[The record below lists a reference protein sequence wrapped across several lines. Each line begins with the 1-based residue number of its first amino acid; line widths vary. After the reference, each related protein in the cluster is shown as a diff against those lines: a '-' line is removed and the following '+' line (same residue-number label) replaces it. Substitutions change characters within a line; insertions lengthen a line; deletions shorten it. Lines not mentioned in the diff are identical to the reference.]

1 MKNIL
6 KAKSENK
13 GFTLVELIIV
23 VAVIA
28 ILATVL
34 APQYIRYV
42 ERSRE
47 SNDLQVAT
55 TIVRAATVAVADPQ
69 LDLPA
74 NATYTVTWNTT
85 GTNALTVTGA
95 TGGTSAE
102 QTAEN
107 NSVRDSIAAV
117 LGWLTTAGAYAD
129 AQVTDAQSSAGNT
142 QNFTFTIA
150 VETGRVVVTAPA
162 GATVNEW
169 VTNIGVD
176 SAA

>member
-6 KAKSENK
+6 KAKKENANK

-55 TIVRAATVAVADPQ
+55 TITRAATVAAADPQ

-74 NATYTVTWNTT
+74 NATFTVTWTT
-85 GTNALTVTGA
+85 STDAPELSVDGGTDDENKEMLDSISSVLGWVTTAGVYDKTQVDDA
-95 TGGTSAE
+95 QSAVGSGENFVFEIAIATGRIEVQVGTTGGTATTS
-102 QTAEN
+102 
-107 NSVRDSIAAV
+107 
-117 LGWLTTAGAYAD
+117 GW
-129 AQVTDAQSSAGNT
+129 VTD
-142 QNFTFTIA
+142 
-150 VETGRVVVTAPA
+150 
-162 GATVNEW
+162 
-169 VTNIGVD
+169 IGVD